1 MDILLRR
8 KNVIVEQGAPGGRI
22 QTFREKLMFF
32 YVGTKCHCNVKH
44 KIKGQTVTAFGRPN
58 LIRVEVSLSDEL
70 SYFLCQNVL
79 FYGDIQYNPSILNV
93 SQQLDRWMDAMIGSK
108 CHEGGS

>member
-1 MDILLRR
+1 MSGGQCANIYGGKWTFYYVG
-8 KNVIVEQGAPGGRI
+8 KNVIVEQCAPGGRI

-32 YVGTKCHCNVKH
+32 YVGTKCHCNAEH

-58 LIRVEVSLSDEL
+58 IIRVEVSLSDEL

-79 FYGDIQYNPSILNV
+79 F
-93 SQQLDRWMDAMIGSK
+93 W
-108 CHEGGS
+108 GGHIIHPF